1 MGISL
6 DKEID
11 RVFAIYQIIPKSALE
26 MVEDDSDG
34 LPKNL

>member
-1 MGISL
+1 MRINL
-6 DKEID
+6 DRTID
-11 RVFAIYQIIPKSALE
+11 KVFAIYQIIPESVLE